1 MQYGPTVAQLLAA
14 VAELLQNTLLPA
26 LPPGLQHQAR
36 VGANV
41 VRIVGRELE
50 LGADAAR
57 REAELLA
64 AVPADDDDALWHAL
78 VEVVRHDLAM
88 AKPGY
93 DAWEAP

>member
-1 MQYGPTVAQLLAA
+1 LAA
-14 VAELLQNTLLPA
+14 VAELLENTLLPG
-26 LPPGLQHQAR
+26 LPLGLQHQAR
-36 VGANV
+36 VGANM

-64 AVPADDDDALWHAL
+64 AVPAGNDDALWHAL
-78 VEVVRHDLAM
+78 VEVVRHDLAI

>member
-1 MQYGPTVAQLLAA
+1 VAQLLAA